1 MADKNGPDGTGET
14 GRGSERE
21 ADIRDDDLERRRRDL
36 EASLASRRPDRLEGK
51 DDAKAVTGY
60 GQALKLSSE
69 FIAGIVVGVA
79 IGWIIDRLAG
89 ISPWGL
95 IVGLLLGFG
104 AGVLN
109 VLRSAGL
116 VSEFGQGEKSRDPKE

>member
-1 MADKNGPDGTGET
+1 MADKKGPDGTGET

-116 VSEFGQGEKSRDPKE
+116 VAEFGQGEKSRDPKE